1 MRSINKRAIVV
12 AGVGAL
18 ALSLGLAA
26 PAVADYGP
34 SGTDVVGVGGDTPQY
49 DVDFGADGDIGGDLG
64 YNAANNVN
72 KLVNFDAT
80 G

>member
-18 ALSLGLAA
+18 ALSLGLPA
-26 PAVADYGP
+26 PAVADYAP

-49 DVDFGADGDIGGDLG
+49 DVDFARRRRHQW
-64 YNAANNVN
+64 
-72 KLVNFDAT
+72 
-80 G
+80 